1 MAHVLVW
8 STANVRSIYSAAF
21 IDVVELPRLN
31 LAFNSKHVECVDGR
45 VERRLYSNDHDGL
58 FIARSTEARMIA
70 DRLLGSVSRDIV
82 LQNGDSD
89 LYVMIPGCAQLRI
102 LDAGGSRLERTDA
115 IKNGFTISGKS
126 GA

>member
-82 LQNGDSD
+82 LQK
-89 LYVMIPGCAQLRI
+89 R
-102 LDAGGSRLERTDA
+102 R
-115 IKNGFTISGKS
+115 
-126 GA
+126 